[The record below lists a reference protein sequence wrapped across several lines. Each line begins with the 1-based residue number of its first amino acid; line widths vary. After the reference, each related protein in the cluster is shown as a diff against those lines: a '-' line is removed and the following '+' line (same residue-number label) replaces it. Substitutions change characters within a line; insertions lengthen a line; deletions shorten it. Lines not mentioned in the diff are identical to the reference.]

1 MAKLVYEIC
10 SHYIEYYSG
19 LSETLVS
26 EVTDPIWFI
35 LQANKWPVSKPKCM
49 SVTQTWH
56 FANPQ
61 ILFYHCP
68 VGLFIHFEQRWDDDV
83 LL

>member
-10 SHYIEYYSG
+10 SHYLEYYSG

-35 LQANKWPVSKPKCM
+35 LQANKWPVSKPKCYTDM
-49 SVTQTWH
+49 
-56 FANPQ
+56 A
-61 ILFYHCP
+61 LC
-68 VGLFIHFEQRWDDDV
+68 
-83 LL
+83 